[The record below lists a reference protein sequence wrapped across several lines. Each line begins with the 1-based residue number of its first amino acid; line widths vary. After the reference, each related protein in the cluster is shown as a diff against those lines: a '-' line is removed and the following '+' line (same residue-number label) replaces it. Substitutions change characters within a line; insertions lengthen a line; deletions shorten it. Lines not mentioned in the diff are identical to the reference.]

1 MDFFIKRRA
10 TLPILR
16 VEVNKDGRNDF
27 HHNQNLS
34 DISNVYVSFI
44 DYYTKQPKYIS
55 RPCTVTSE
63 VTSGGTSY
71 YVNYQFSHFETEEE
85 SKYEVQFSIINNN
98 GGVIILPLKQKIFVN
113 VVESFSIDGFDFSN
127 NYIVDYP
134 CCNGSNLG
142 PAPSNTPTPTSTPGQ
157 SVTPTSTPT
166 VTPTITPTS
175 TVTPTITKTPTKTPT
190 TTPTPTSTPGQSV
203 TPTSTPTV
211 TPTVTRTSTVT
222 PTATVTPTKSA
233 TVTPTTTP
241 TITPTSSVTPTV
253 TPTISESPAVSP
265 SVTPTRTVTPTKTS
279 TPTITPTNSVTPT
292 ITPTKT
298 VTPTVSPSYVP
309 PSAILYS
316 VDNDGVVYSYNF
328 GTGIVTN
335 VNPPQ
340 NSLVNLKVWIGKYS
354 DTWWTFNGYTS
365 IARQDGLSNTPVYK
379 NTALTADASIC
390 VLDSYNVLF
399 VRNSQSGYGNPREI
413 VLGPFATQSYS
424 YQFRGAIPADRYCT
438 GGMIKTTTDKLIMI
452 TTNSTNTAVYL
463 NQYQYYNGNYFALLP
478 SEVQVNLTNIISNPR
493 GIFVASNEFY
503 ITTNSGEIYRI
514 QKTSPYT
521 VTYIT
526 SIGRTVKGIAQDST
540 NWNIQFT

>member
-1 MDFFIKRRA
+1 MNFFIKKRA

-16 VEVNKDGRNDF
+16 VEVNKDGRSNF
-27 HHNQNLS
+27 YNNQNLS

-44 DYYTKQPKYIS
+44 DFYTKQPKYLS
-55 RPCTVTSE
+55 RPCTITSE
-63 VTSGGTSY
+63 VTSGETSY

-85 SKYEVQFSIINNN
+85 TKYEAQFSIINNN
-98 GGVIILPLKQKIFVN
+98 GYVIILPLKEKVFVN
-113 VVESFSIDGFDFSN
+113 IVESFAIDGFDFSN
-127 NYIVDYP
+127 NYEVDYP
-134 CCNGSNLG
+134 CCKGSI
-142 PAPSNTPTPTSTPGQ
+142 PDPST
-157 SVTPTSTPT
+157 TPTSTPT
-166 VTPTITPTS
+166 LTPTN
-175 TVTPTITKTPTKTPT
+175 
-190 TTPTPTSTPGQSV
+190 TPTPNPTSS
-203 TPTSTPTV
+203 PTSTPTP
-211 TPTVTRTSTVT
+211 TPTVTRTST
-222 PTATVTPTKSA
+222 P
-233 TVTPTTTP
+233 TPTTTP
-241 TITPTSSVTPTV
+241 TITPTITPTSSITPTVTPSLSLSPSVSPSATPTV
-253 TPTISESPAVSP
+253 TPTKTPTVTPTKTPTVTPTSTVTPTVSPTISSSPAVSP
-265 SVTPTRTVTPTKTS
+265 SVTPTKTVTPTRTS
-279 TPTITPTNSVTPT
+279 TPTITPTSSITPS
-292 ITPTKT
+292 ITPTST

-309 PSAILYS
+309 PSIIVNS

-335 VNPPQ
+335 INPPQ
-340 NSLVNLKVWIGKYS
+340 NPSVNLKVWIGKYN

-399 VRNSQSGYGNPREI
+399 VRNSQSGYGNPRDI
-413 VLGPFATQSYS
+413 VLGPFATQSFS

-438 GGMIKTTTDKLIMI
+438 GGMIKTTTNKLIMI

-503 ITTNSGEIYRI
+503 ITTNLGEIYHI

-540 NWNIQFT
+540 NWTVQFT